1 MSKPIIIAEAGV
13 NHNGSIKI
21 AKRLIDVAK
30 NAGADYVKFQTF
42 EAKKLVTKKAKLA
55 DYQKKNL
62 KQNKSQYQMLKKL
75 ELKKEDHKKLINY
88 CKRKKIKFLSTA
100 FDLESLEFLVKKCK
114 IDCIKI
120 PSGEIT
126 NLPLLEKAASLKRKI
141 FLSTGMSNL
150 SEINLAIK
158 VLNKNGCK
166 KKDITVLHC
175 TTNYPAKPDEL
186 NLAALKLLK
195 KKFAINV
202 GYSDHSLGILAPIIA
217 LSYGASVIEKHFTLN
232 KNLKGPD
239 HKASLE
245 PEELKEMVKNIKSAT
260 LMIGKE
266 LKIISQAEK
275 KNKQIA
281 RKSIVAKKMI
291 SKGEKFTK
299 LNLTCKRPGT
309 GISPMN
315 WYKVIGKKAKKK
327 FEIDEIIKN

>member
-21 AKRLIDVAK
+21 AKKLIDVAK
-30 NAGADYVKFQTF
+30 IAGADYVKFQTF
-42 EAKKLVTKKAKLA
+42 EAKKLTTKKAKLA

-75 ELKKEDHKKLINY
+75 ELKKKDHKNLINY

-126 NLPLLEKAASLKRKI
+126 NLPLLEKAASLKKKI

-150 SEINLAIK
+150 SEINSAIK
-158 VLNKNGCK
+158 ILNKNGCK

-186 NLAALKLLK
+186 NLAALKLFK
-195 KKFAINV
+195 KKFKINV

-232 KNLKGPD
+232 KNFKGPD

-245 PEELKEMVKNIKSAT
+245 PKELKEMVENIKKAA

-281 RKSIVAKKMI
+281 RKSIVAKMMI
-291 SKGEKFTK
+291 NKGEKFTRF
-299 LNLTCKRPGT
+299 NLTCKRPGN

-315 WYKVIGKKAKKK
+315 WYKIIGKKAKKK
-327 FEIDEIIKN
+327 FDIDEIIKN

>member
-1 MSKPIIIAEAGV
+1 M
-13 NHNGSIKI
+13 
-21 AKRLIDVAK
+21 DV
-30 NAGADYVKFQTF
+30 
-42 EAKKLVTKKAKLA
+42 
-55 DYQKKNL
+55 
-62 KQNKSQYQMLKKL
+62 
-75 ELKKEDHKKLINY
+75 
-88 CKRKKIKFLSTA
+88 
-100 FDLESLEFLVKKCK
+100 
-114 IDCIKI
+114 
-120 PSGEIT
+120 
-126 NLPLLEKAASLKRKI
+126 
-141 FLSTGMSNL
+141 
-150 SEINLAIK
+150 
-158 VLNKNGCK
+158 K

-186 NLAALKLLK
+186 NLAALKLFK
-195 KKFAINV
+195 KKFKINV

-245 PEELKEMVKNIKSAT
+245 PKELKEMVENIKRAS

-281 RKSIVAKKMI
+281 RKSIVAKKRI
-291 SKGEKFTK
+291 NKGEKFTRF
-299 LNLTCKRPGT
+299 NLTCKRPGN

-327 FEIDEIIKN
+327 FDIDEIIKN

>member
-21 AKRLIDVAK
+21 AKKLIDVAK
-30 NAGADYVKFQTF
+30 IAGADYVKFQTF
-42 EAKKLVTKKAKLA
+42 EAEKLTTKKAKLA

-62 KQNKSQYQMLKKL
+62 KQNRSQYQMLKKL
-75 ELKKEDHKKLINY
+75 ELKKKDHKNLINY

-126 NLPLLEKAASLKRKI
+126 NLPLLEKAASLKKKI

-150 SEINLAIK
+150 SEISLAIK
-158 VLNKNGCK
+158 ILNKNGCK

-186 NLAALKLLK
+186 NLAALKLFK
-195 KKFAINV
+195 KKFKINV

-245 PEELKEMVKNIKSAT
+245 PKELKEMVENIKRAS

-281 RKSIVAKKMI
+281 RKSIVAKKRI
-291 SKGEKFTK
+291 NKGEKFTRF
-299 LNLTCKRPGT
+299 NLTCKRPGN

-327 FEIDEIIKN
+327 FDIDEIIKN